1 MPYESDVRHCVRL
14 RVLESQCHNQTQ
26 GRGCRQLVHIDSDDV
41 LSENIILGRV
51 DDIGSSCVLAIRLAE
66 LRQRQGVRQTQ
77 LKAFSQTGV
86 SKLEKRKDMKLST
99 LIEYLADIGMGLEI
113 LVYPKNGKKT
123 QKKLTLLRV

>member
-1 MPYESDVRHCVRL
+1 MAIVKNAVKAMERMMASDQVQRARL
-14 RVLESQCHNQTQ
+14 AA
-26 GRGCRQLVHIDSDDV
+26 GREI
-41 LSENIILGRV
+41 
-51 DDIGSSCVLAIRLAE
+51 LAIRLAA
-66 LRQRQGVRQTQ
+66 LRQRQGVRQSQ